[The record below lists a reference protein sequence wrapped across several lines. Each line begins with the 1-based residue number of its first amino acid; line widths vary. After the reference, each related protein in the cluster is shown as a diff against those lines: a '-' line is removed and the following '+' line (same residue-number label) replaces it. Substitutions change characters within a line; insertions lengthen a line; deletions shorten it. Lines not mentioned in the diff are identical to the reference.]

1 MNANVIIKS
10 AGVVVLLLAAGW
22 VCPAQ
27 AQERGRA
34 ENLSY
39 DTLNAQTRGKQF
51 TVYGEVNWLHN
62 TRNVNATLD
71 NVRVEQAGSRNVG
84 EVKLGLEG
92 QVTDTLTLWTNLAH
106 QVGTKSYSDTS
117 ANIGIKYHF

>member
-1 MNANVIIKS
+1 MRK
-10 AGVVVLLLAAGW
+10 
-22 VCPAQ
+22 P
-27 AQERGRA
+27 
-34 ENLSY
+34 
-39 DTLNAQTRGKQF
+39 GKQF